1 MSNISDLSITI
12 AEVARASNLTINTIN
27 LTYTNKK
34 MILSKPF
41 DVNFYFKSL
50 FIIVIISILIWAIY
64 TMISTGLSEFMLFI
78 YQVGFP
84 AIIMGIILVITI
96 SYLLAIISKQSD
108 DTMRNRFK
116 HFLKL
121 YIQVLNFNS
130 LIESA
135 EALDEAGRSGGS
147 NRLENRDKVIKA
159 LTSIRA
165 DLISALRI
173 EKAFREN
180 PNFSSSSFTP
190 NLEPLQVLQLSE
202 QSSEYGRLFNE
213 ALQIGMN
220 VQEEM
225 QTLQRR

>member
-1 MSNISDLSITI
+1 MSNISDLSITF
-12 AEVARASNLTINTIN
+12 AEVSRASNLTIHQIN
-27 LTYTNKK
+27 LLYRRRK
-34 MILSKPF
+34 IISSKPF
-41 DVNFYFKSL
+41 KFKFSFSLSDPQVFYRSL
-50 FIIVIISILIWAIY
+50 FIFLLCFMLLGMLLSTTLEPPDLFVVLTVILIY
-64 TMISTGLSEFMLFI
+64 FF
-78 YQVGFP
+78 
-84 AIIMGIILVITI
+84 
-96 SYLLAIISKQSD
+96 LLYMVKSNFNQIRI
-108 DTMRNRFK
+108 FK
-116 HFLKL
+116 HFINL
-121 YIQVLNFNS
+121 YIQILNFNS
-130 LIESA
+130 LIESV

-147 NRLENRDKVIKA
+147 NRLENREEVIKA

-190 NLEPLQVLQLSE
+190 NLEPLQFLQLSE

>member
-1 MSNISDLSITI
+1 MSNISDLSITL
-12 AEVARASNLTINTIN
+12 AEVSRASNLKPWQIRN
-27 LTYTNKK
+27 LYGKYVSHAN
-34 MILSKPF
+34 L
-41 DVNFYFKSL
+41 
-50 FIIVIISILIWAIY
+50 
-64 TMISTGLSEFMLFI
+64 MLFI
-78 YQVGFP
+78 QFFGLIYFFP
-84 AIIMGIILVITI
+84 PLIILWLQNLPIFYSIAITIIIMYICFN
-96 SYLLAIISKQSD
+96 LLKKWWNKK
-108 DTMRNRFK
+108 RNKIK
-116 HFLKL
+116 HFLNL
-121 YIQVLNFNS
+121 YIQILNFNS

-147 NRLENRDKVIKA
+147 NRLENREKVIKA

-190 NLEPLQVLQLSE
+190 NLEPLQFLQLSE

>member
-1 MSNISDLSITI
+1 MSNISDLSITL
-12 AEVARASNLTINTIN
+12 AEVSRASNLKPWQIRNIQADVSQAANIIYFFWFILITPIVFSLNLLATGINI
-27 LTYTNKK
+27 
-34 MILSKPF
+34 F
-41 DVNFYFKSL
+41 
-50 FIIVIISILIWAIY
+50 IVIIIMIIYFKYIWY
-64 TMISTGLSEFMLFI
+64 CR
-78 YQVGFP
+78 
-84 AIIMGIILVITI
+84 
-96 SYLLAIISKQSD
+96 KK
-108 DTMRNRFK
+108 NCNKFK
-116 HFLKL
+116 HFLNL
-121 YIQVLNFNS
+121 YRQFLNFNS

-147 NRLENRDKVIKA
+147 NRLENREKVIKA

-190 NLEPLQVLQLSE
+190 NLEPLQFLQLSE

>member
-1 MSNISDLSITI
+1 MSFSLLEYLPVFFFITTTIIIIYIYFNI
-12 AEVARASNLTINTIN
+12 VKKWQ
-27 LTYTNKK
+27 NKR
-34 MILSKPF
+34 
-41 DVNFYFKSL
+41 
-50 FIIVIISILIWAIY
+50 
-64 TMISTGLSEFMLFI
+64 
-78 YQVGFP
+78 
-84 AIIMGIILVITI
+84 
-96 SYLLAIISKQSD
+96 
-108 DTMRNRFK
+108 RNKIK
-116 HFLKL
+116 HFLNL

-147 NRLENRDKVIKA
+147 NRLENREKVIKA

-190 NLEPLQVLQLSE
+190 NLEPLQFLQLSE